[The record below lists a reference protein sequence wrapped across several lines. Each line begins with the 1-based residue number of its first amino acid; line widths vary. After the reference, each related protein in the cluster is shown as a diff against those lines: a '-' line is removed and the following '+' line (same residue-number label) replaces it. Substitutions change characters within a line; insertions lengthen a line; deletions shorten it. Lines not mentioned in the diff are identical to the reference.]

1 MRVKAVWWYRRTV
14 GLVFLALLS
23 CARMTAVAEHGIVP
37 IELVAVNLYP
47 FQMTI
52 SRPGVSFEDAVEN
65 IDVGGPSMDP
75 LHRAELLVAMLLAMV
90 TLTAVSR
97 RLLVPYPI
105 VLVLGGLVLGLLP
118 GVPDLQLD
126 PGLVFLV
133 FLPPIL
139 WSAAYGT
146 SLREFKDHLR
156 PILQLAF
163 GLVIATTLAV
173 GAAAHALLPGMVQ
186 ARSAG

>member
-1 MRVKAVWWYRRTV
+1 
-14 GLVFLALLS
+14 
-23 CARMTAVAEHGIVP
+23 
-37 IELVAVNLYP
+37 
-47 FQMTI
+47 
-52 SRPGVSFEDAVEN
+52 
-65 IDVGGPSMDP
+65 MDL

-118 GVPDLQLD
+118 GLPSIQLD
-126 PGLVFLV
+126 PGLVFLL

-146 SLREFKDHLR
+146 SLREFKEHLR

-173 GAAAHALLPGMVQ
+173 GAAAHALRPGP
-186 ARSAG
+186 ARRAARPLGPSPPPAGAGPAPGGGRRRGRPQRMGATLEGGSLGNHPSPLLLYRPESEDHTSELQSHV